1 MENNEENIQLIIQKD
16 SFWAGLR
23 EDMEK
28 LLDILGGKKP
38 NDLDVLLGLKC
49 LNLIYLELLSIDYK
63 TDTELI
69 KKDTLDSFIDEV
81 ENFSR
86 IVDKSLSVEERQSLI
101 ENMRI
106 RIWADIA
113 TEKKEIKKI
122 QDNNYTI
129 EDIDKVKLVYRCISV
144 ACFELKIRDLEKAL
158 LNGELNFPEL

>member
-63 TDTELI
+63 TDTE
-69 KKDTLDSFIDEV
+69 
-81 ENFSR
+81 
-86 IVDKSLSVEERQSLI
+86 
-101 ENMRI
+101 
-106 RIWADIA
+106 
-113 TEKKEIKKI
+113 
-122 QDNNYTI
+122 
-129 EDIDKVKLVYRCISV
+129 
-144 ACFELKIRDLEKAL
+144 
-158 LNGELNFPEL
+158 